1 MYRFVA
7 EVGCVLGRER
17 RDGPED
23 GGSLSLVF
31 LSKLLERSDACFTW
45 FRGGGGGFG
54 ISMHRAVVLEV
65 FLRYKWQ
72 GGCHCV
78 YACFVLCGVWVCG
91 QASAPKVPGVKA

>member
-23 GGSLSLVF
+23 GGGLSQQAPGTLGCV
-31 LSKLLERSDACFTW
+31 LYMVPGW
-45 FRGGGGGFG
+45 GGGFG